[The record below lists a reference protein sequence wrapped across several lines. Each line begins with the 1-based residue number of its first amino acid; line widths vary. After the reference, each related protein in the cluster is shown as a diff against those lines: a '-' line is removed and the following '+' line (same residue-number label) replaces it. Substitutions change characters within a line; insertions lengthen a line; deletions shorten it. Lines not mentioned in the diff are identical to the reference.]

1 MIRVVFAAGLAVALS
16 GCMTTLT
23 QVRDAILNPSPE
35 VEMAV
40 PRVNRKAI
48 EDADLAA
55 VLMLSPS
62 IGLGTVG
69 IAVQMRDGRII
80 YNSNENRSVTLEG
93 GLIYATLGL
102 GTNLQAV
109 TTQSNDPLVTEAQPA
124 QWPAQVTRTYHFSGR
139 GTQFDQIDA
148 TCSNQTGERSS
159 IAVAEATRDVI
170 AVIETCQT
178 DQGTAFN
185 NIHYLDARTGRV
197 WRSSQWT
204 GPVQGNIQ
212 IDVIEQFDPD
222 A

>member
-1 MIRVVFAAGLAVALS
+1 MIRVVFAAGLTVALS
-16 GCMTTLT
+16 GCLETLV
-23 QVRDAILNPSPE
+23 QVRDAVLNPEPE
-35 VEMAV
+35 IEMTI

-55 VLMLSPS
+55 VLMLSPT
-62 IGLGTVG
+62 IGIGTVG

-109 TTQSNDPLVTEAQPA
+109 TTQANDPLITEARA
-124 QWPAQVTRTYHFSGR
+124 GHWPAEVTRTYLLSGR
-139 GTQFDQIDA
+139 GTEPEQIVT
-148 TCSNQTGERSS
+148 TCTNQTSERANVE
-159 IAVAEATRDVI
+159 IASATRDVV
-170 AVIETCQT
+170 AVVETCQT
-178 DQGTAFN
+178 DTGIDFN
-185 NIHYLDARTGRV
+185 NIHYLDAGSGRL
-197 WRSSQWT
+197 WRSIQWT
-204 GPVQGNIQ
+204 GPVQGNLQ